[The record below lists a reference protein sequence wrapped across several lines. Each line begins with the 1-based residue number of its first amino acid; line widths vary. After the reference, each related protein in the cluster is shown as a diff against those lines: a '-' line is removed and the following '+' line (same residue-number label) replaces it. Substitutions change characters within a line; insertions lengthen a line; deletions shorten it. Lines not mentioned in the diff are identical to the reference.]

1 MTLNYGALLAG
12 RRALIAGSA
21 SEIGRAVASLFSA
34 HGVVDAVAYTEE
46 EAARI
51 INEAKAANSPIDI
64 FVSIMSVDDCDF
76 RRLLDLNVLSVIRL
90 TKLLIPGM
98 CENARGDIVH
108 IIADAG
114 SFRARE
120 HTAAMAACAGAISA
134 FSRCVTMD
142 YIRYR
147 VRSNCVAYPIGGLPR
162 RKPLLN
168 EPTPEDAANA
178 ALWYACDLSRFI
190 IGDTLPVEGGQV
202 YSAGGGATA

>member
-1 MTLNYGALLAG
+1 LTLNYGALLEG
-12 RRALIAGSA
+12 RRALIAGGA
-21 SEIGRAVASLFSA
+21 SEIGRAVASLFGA
-34 HGVVDAVAYTEE
+34 HGATVAIACTEE
-46 EAARI
+46 EAAQI
-51 INEAKAANSPIDI
+51 IGEANAANSPYDI
-64 FVSIMSVDDCDF
+64 FVSIMSAYDCDF
-76 RRLLDLNVLSVIRL
+76 RKLLDMNVLSAMRL
-90 TKLLIPGM
+90 TRLLIPGM
-98 CENARGDIVH
+98 RKNARGDIVH

-114 SFRARE
+114 SFKARE
-120 HTAAMAACAGAISA
+120 NTAAIAACSGAINA

-147 VRSNCVAYPIGGLPR
+147 VRSNCVAYPMDSLER

-190 IGDTLPVEGGQV
+190 IGDTLHADGGQV